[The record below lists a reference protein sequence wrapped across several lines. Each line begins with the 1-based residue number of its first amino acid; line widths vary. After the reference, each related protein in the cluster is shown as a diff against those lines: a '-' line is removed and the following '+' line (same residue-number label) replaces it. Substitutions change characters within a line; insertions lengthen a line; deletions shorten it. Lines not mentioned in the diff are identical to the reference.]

1 MLKGNIGCGFPK
13 TRNKAR
19 MSAITISTQ
28 YCIKCSAGMA
38 RERNKRNKDWKENYL
53 QKILLLI
60 QKILDNQQENVQN
73 SWMNLTVFQN
83 TRLIGKNSIA
93 FIFGSIK
100 YLENKC
106 KTKKFEKHQKAK
118 YVGINL
124 IFKKMQNLYFKNQ
137 KTLQKE
143 IQKNVNK

>member
-60 QKILDNQQENVQN
+60 QKILDNQQKSVQN

-83 TRLIGKNSIA
+83 IGSIGKNSIA

-106 KTKKFEKHQKAK
+106 KTKQFEKN
-118 YVGINL
+118 I
-124 IFKKMQNLYFKNQ
+124 KKQNTQ
-137 KTLQKE
+137 E
-143 IQKNVNK
+143 